1 MIQTGKG
8 KLLPFGGIYIMDEHL
23 MYRNQ
28 LIKQI
33 STLQSVDVSLLKR
46 ELEAAQHDLVYKL
59 YTLADEVKTTLVRN
73 PAVDEERLTQLLE
86 QFERA
91 MRGEREPVMR
101 DATYDEVILR
111 SIDSLDR
118 LRENAD
124 PQSIVYAQ
132 VTTEIN
138 EYLDEL
144 ALVQINEIALPGDP
158 YESTYMIAR
167 EEISVD
173 KVEEGFEIGQVHRV
187 LERGF
192 VDMETGAILR
202 KATIEIVVAPAS
214 RVEQQDEPLADD
226 DAEQ

>member
-1 MIQTGKG
+1 M
-8 KLLPFGGIYIMDEHL
+8 
-23 MYRNQ
+23 
-28 LIKQI
+28 
-33 STLQSVDVSLLKR
+33 
-46 ELEAAQHDLVYKL
+46 
-59 YTLADEVKTTLVRN
+59 
-73 PAVDEERLTQLLE
+73 
-86 QFERA
+86 
-91 MRGEREPVMR
+91 MR
-101 DATYDEVILR
+101 DATHDEVILR
-111 SIDSLDR
+111 GIDSLDR

-144 ALVQINEIALPGDP
+144 DRVQINEIALPGDP

-202 KATIEIVVAPAS
+202 KAAIEIVVAPAN